1 MVKIGRYIS
10 KILTLNMLKRLEPVF
25 LFVGILYGI
34 LLVDW
39 ALPVKINAFGIIP
52 RSQSGLIGIVS
63 APFLHANFSHLASNT
78 FPLVAML
85 ITLVI
90 FYEKKVLKLILGVV
104 LLSGVLVW
112 CFGREANHIGA
123 SGLIYGLAG
132 FLIANGIIE
141 RKVMSIVI
149 SVIIGIIYGGLI
161 YGVLPT
167 QPDVS
172 WEGHLFGAISGVLM
186 SYVLGKKPQVKT

>member
-1 MVKIGRYIS
+1 MVKIGEYTG
-10 KILTLNMLKRLEPVF
+10 KILTLSMLKRLEPVF

-39 ALPVKINAFGIIP
+39 ALPIKINAFGIIP
-52 RSQSGLIGIVS
+52 RTQSGLIGIVS
-63 APFLHANFSHLASNT
+63 APFLHANLSHLVSNT
-78 FPLVAML
+78 FPLIAML
-85 ITLVI
+85 ITLVV
-90 FYEKKVLKLILGVV
+90 FYEKKVVKVILGVV
-104 LLSGVLVW
+104 LLSGILVW

-141 RKVMSIVI
+141 RKVLSIVI
-149 SVIIGIIYGGLI
+149 SVIIAITYGGLI

-167 QPDVS
+167 RPDVS
-172 WEGHLFGAISGVLM
+172 WEGHLFGAISGVVM
-186 SYVLGKKPQVKT
+186 SYFLGKKPQASA